1 MSSNLVRWGGVA
13 AALGGAMWV
22 VKGGLIMLG
31 GPDPDLFV
39 PAQLF
44 FALGLLGLHTQLA
57 GRGGRPGMMG
67 GFLAYSA
74 VALSAVN
81 AAYSAFF
88 AEDGPQTP
96 FPFNITYGVA
106 ALTIFV
112 GLVLLGIAVLRVG
125 ALPGRWRT
133 LPLIVGLSALLP
145 VWILV
150 FIHLE
155 VPVVVLGA
163 AWMLMGY
170 VLWSEKEAALRQP
183 TRVR

>member
-1 MSSNLVRWGGVA
+1 MSLSWTRWSGLVTI
-13 AALGGAMWV
+13 LGGAMWV

-57 GRGGRPGMMG
+57 GRGGRLGRIG
-67 GFLAYSA
+67 GFLAYLA
-74 VALSAVN
+74 VALSTVN

-96 FPFNITYGVA
+96 FPFNITYGVS
-106 ALTIFV
+106 ALAIFI
-112 GLVLLGIAVLRVG
+112 GLVLLGIAALRAD

-145 VWILV
+145 VWILA

-155 VPVVVLGA
+155 VPVVVLGV
-163 AWMLMGY
+163 AWVLIGY
-170 VLWSEKEAALRQP
+170 VRWSEKGEALRQP
-183 TRVR
+183 ARVR